1 MRIVLTND
9 DGFESEGI
17 NVLATH
23 LSDEH
28 EVWIVAPDRN
38 RSAVSNSITM
48 NKALKIKKIRERVY
62 SCSGTPV
69 DCVIVALKSGLV
81 SGVPDVVMSGINRG
95 PNIGTDILYSGTC
108 AGARQAVLYGVPGI
122 ALSVSSFD
130 NAWQYDAMARF
141 AKKNINSLIALTH
154 TSHRDGTPDGECFF
168 VNVNGASC
176 EQYSGVQYA
185 DEISFREYCDGMH
198 LLDAPDG
205 ATYGF
210 FCGGTIVSHGGV
222 TSDSAIC
229 EKNYVAVSRVYA
241 EPCVSKH
248 MDGISFSV

>member
-1 MRIVLTND
+1 MKIVLTND
-9 DGFESEGI
+9 DGFEAEGI
-17 NVLATH
+17 NVLASY

-38 RSAVSNSITM
+38 RSAVSNGITM
-48 NKALKIKKIRERVY
+48 NKALKIKKIRERVF
-62 SCSGTPV
+62 SCSGKPV
-69 DCVIVALKSGLV
+69 DCVIVALKSGLI
-81 SGVPDVVMSGINRG
+81 GDMPDVVMSGINRG

-122 ALSVSSFD
+122 AFSISSL
-130 NAWQYDAMARF
+130 NNTWRYDAMARF
-141 AKKNINSLIALTH
+141 AKKNINSLIALAH
-154 TSHRDGTPDGECFF
+154 TARIDGAPDGQCVF
-168 VNVNGASC
+168 VNVNGLSC
-176 EQYSGVQYA
+176 ERYNGVQYA

-210 FCGGTIVSHGGV
+210 FCGGSVVSHGGA

-229 EKNYVAVSRVYA
+229 EKKYIAISRVYA
-241 EPCVSKH
+241 EPYADKSV
-248 MDGISFSV
+248 DGISFSV